1 MSASSDQWY
10 VQTDIGATLGPMP
23 EDVLTQMA
31 RTGALLRR
39 DQVRRG
45 TQSSWMAAS
54 DVPGLFD
61 VIDAAEA
68 SPESPAAVVPEENV
82 PSRAELKSGAAKPV
96 FAVRAKSASTASTS
110 NVVKPMPPAA
120 EPLSIPTVASV
131 PNIQIKPATAAAS
144 PTLGSVS
151 SSRTESEERPEAT
164 AAASPT
170 LGSVS
175 SDVKAHEQS
184 QLSESNF
191 TPDAA
196 IRRPPFVPPK
206 RWDRSRQKTDRS
218 SWGERLKRMAFSPW
232 SIVTLVL
239 VGGSVLWWVWPR
251 QRPDI
256 FASYLAI
263 YQELQQ
269 QRGTSSDSA
278 NWEDFVAR
286 SRKQLDQTLP
296 WLEQHAVSGDRE
308 KSLLLYLGRD
318 LNELLSR
325 PRDTENPHQQRLDVF
340 VEQLRAMY
348 DEKG

>member
-131 PNIQIKPATAAAS
+131 PNIQIKPATAAD
-144 PTLGSVS
+144 
-151 SSRTESEERPEAT
+151 
-164 AAASPT
+164 SPT

>member
-131 PNIQIKPATAAAS
+131 PNIQIKP
-144 PTLGSVS
+144 
-151 SSRTESEERPEAT
+151 AT